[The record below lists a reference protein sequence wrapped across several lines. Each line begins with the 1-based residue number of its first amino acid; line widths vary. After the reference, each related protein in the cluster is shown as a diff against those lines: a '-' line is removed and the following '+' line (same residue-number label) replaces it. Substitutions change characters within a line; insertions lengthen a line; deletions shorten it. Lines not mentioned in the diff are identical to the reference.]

1 MLLRSMEDGME
12 SERNYGRALEQIP
25 ADRRLVE
32 ALFGQG
38 LIDRAARDH
47 ALQLLYPHKSWGLW
61 ISRLLLVTGAS
72 LVLAGFL
79 YFFAFNWA
87 KITPAI
93 KLGSVQLAIL
103 ACLAAAYV
111 YGLERLSGKIALLSA
126 SVLLG
131 GFLAVFGQIYQ
142 TGADS
147 YTLFMMWSLLIAGW
161 VVIAEFAPLWAVWLV
176 VTNLFLVLWWDQ
188 AAQPDAGMELLIA
201 SILAAF
207 NLTFLGLREY
217 FAHRGAAWIAE
228 RWTRL
233 ILVIAVLGCLLVP
246 TISYIFE
253 PGAASWSVRLGA
265 LFGVAAHAALFA
277 LYRHRLPDIWPLSAA
292 LLSSCIII
300 EVAAIKLLAEIFG
313 HNAQAPLLFFTG
325 LITIGIFTFAI
336 AALRV
341 IASQMEPSH
350 VR

>member
-1 MLLRSMEDGME
+1 ME
-12 SERNYGRALEQIP
+12 SARNSGLALEQIP
-25 ADRRLVE
+25 ANRRLVE
-32 ALFGQG
+32 ALFGEG
-38 LIDRAARDH
+38 LIDRAARDQ

-61 ISRLLLVTGAS
+61 ISRLLLVVGVS
-72 LVLAGFL
+72 LVLAGVL

-87 KITPAI
+87 KITPAV

-103 ACLAAAYV
+103 ACLAAAYI
-111 YGLERLSGKIALLSA
+111 YGLDRLSGKIALLSA

-147 YTLFMMWSLLIAGW
+147 YTLFMMWALLIAGW

-176 VTNLFLVLWWDQ
+176 VSNLFLALWWDQ
-188 AAQPDAGMELLIA
+188 TVRADFAMELLIA

-217 FAHRGAAWIAE
+217 FADRGAPWLAE

-233 ILVIAVLGCLLVP
+233 ILVIAILGCLLFP
-246 TISYIFE
+246 TIIYITA
-253 PGAASWSVRLGA
+253 PGEVPQSIRFGA
-265 LFGVAAHAALFA
+265 LFGVTTHAALFA
-277 LYRHRLPDIWPLSAA
+277 LYRYGLPDMWALSAV
-292 LLSSCIII
+292 LLSSCVIV
-300 EVAAIKLLAEIFG
+300 EVAAIKLLMEIFG
-313 HNAQAPLLFFTG
+313 SDGQAALFFFSG
-325 LITIGIFTFAI
+325 LITIGIFTFAV
-336 AALRV
+336 AALRM
-341 IASQMEPSH
+341 IASIMEPSH